1 MLKAQVHARKHPEYA
16 LRASLGIL
24 RLGRD
29 FSPEQLEAACRRAI
43 DLKALSYTAIRAL
56 IQNPATVAPAA
67 PRTEL
72 RLSLPAHDNLREPS
86 YFR

>member
-1 MLKAQVHARKHPEYA
+1 M
-16 LRASLGIL
+16 
-24 RLGRD
+24 RLARD

-56 IQNPATVAPAA
+56 IQNPSALTPAA
-67 PRTEL
+67 SQTEL
-72 RLSLPAHDNLREPS
+72 RLSLPAHDNLRGPS